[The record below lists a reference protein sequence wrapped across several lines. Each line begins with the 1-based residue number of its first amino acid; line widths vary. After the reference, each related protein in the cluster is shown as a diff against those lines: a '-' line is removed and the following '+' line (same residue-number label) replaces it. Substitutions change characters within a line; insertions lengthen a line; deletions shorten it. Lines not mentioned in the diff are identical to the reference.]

1 MLSVNVK
8 NAFGH
13 MGAVFSGLAL
23 TGKKRVLFY
32 QKKPFFLLKML
43 TFEERLKNVLHNDS
57 FTFRFRT

>member
-32 QKKPFFLLKML
+32 QKKPFFY
-43 TFEERLKNVLHNDS
+43 
-57 FTFRFRT
+57 